1 MSLRHVLK
9 KGIILGVASCLVSLP
24 LAALA
29 QPDPATS
36 TCTVT
41 ILQGPCPSTPCL
53 GMAPPVARLC
63 PLPAWDRIEFR
74 GVVRDAGGAV
84 LPGLPV
90 KPVEAPGASTL
101 NLAVFT
107 TDVTNALGE
116 FFVRV
121 DAGSGCG
128 RLGVCVG
135 PAAGGAVF
143 LNCFVNV
150 RSPDVAG
157 GGIPLTC
164 PLPTGVNSIVNA
176 SDIINPAC
184 GFIVKFGLVVPG
196 FNDCYDLNCN
206 GFVNAS
212 DVNGTLCPP
221 FGLNGGV
228 LQHFLHAGFLG
239 MRNTC
244 P

>member
-1 MSLRHVLK
+1 MSPHRVPRIPKLFAIAV
-9 KGIILGVASCLVSLP
+9 CLLTIPS
-24 LAALA
+24 LAAA

-36 TCTVT
+36 TCNVT
-41 ILQGPCPSTPCL
+41 IFQGPCPITPCL

-63 PLPAWDRIEFR
+63 PLVAWDRIEFR

-84 LPGLPV
+84 LGGIPV
-90 KPVEAPGASTL
+90 RPVEAGPSTL
-101 NLAVFT
+101 NLATFST
-107 TDVTNALGE
+107 AITNALGE
-116 FFVRV
+116 FVVTV

-128 RLGVCVG
+128 RLGVCAG
-135 PAAGGAVF
+135 NAATGFTF

-157 GGIPLTC
+157 GPIPATC
-164 PLPTGVNSIVNA
+164 PLPTAANSFVNA
-176 SDIINPAC
+176 SDILNAAC
-184 GFIVKFGLVVPG
+184 GYAAKFGAVVPG

-206 GFVNAS
+206 GFVNAA

-228 LQHFLHAGFLG
+228 LQHFGHGGFLG